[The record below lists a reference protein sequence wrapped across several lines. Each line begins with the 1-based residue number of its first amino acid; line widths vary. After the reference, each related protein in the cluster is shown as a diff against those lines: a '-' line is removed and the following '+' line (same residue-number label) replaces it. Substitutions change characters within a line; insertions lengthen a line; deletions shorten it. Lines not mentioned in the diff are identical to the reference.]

1 MNQGLTL
8 SVLENIAVEK
18 AEVQSARRTG
28 TTVLLLK
35 LQFYLWFNHILLK
48 WNYLSMRF
56 YSELF

>member
-35 LQFYLWFNHILLK
+35 LQFYL
-48 WNYLSMRF
+48 
-56 YSELF
+56 